1 MSINRTLN
9 VSVVFNCV
17 HRPDGGYGGT
27 ATYSQTGC
35 MPSDMGTLVDS
46 SGNISMDNAA
56 AFDPNLY
63 NESVN
68 IVFTLATPAAITPDN
83 TTTPVVWARANGV
96 GATITVPQG
105 GSASEFQVITSADN
119 PNLLTIVDNDDDSN
133 TYNYKPAVELPAF
146 GNYYIS
152 LDPQIVNKP
161 K

>member
-1 MSINRTLN
+1 MAINRTLN

-27 ATYSQTGC
+27 ASYTQTGC
-35 MPSDMGTLVDS
+35 MPSNMGTLVDGN
-46 SGNISMDNAA
+46 GNISLENTPD
-56 AFDPNLY
+56 FDPNLY
-63 NESVN
+63 NESVD
-68 IVFTLATPAAITPDN
+68 ILFTLATPAAITPDN
-83 TTTPVVWARANGV
+83 TTTQVVWARVNGV

-105 GSASEFQVITSADN
+105 GSASEFQVITSPSS

-133 TYNYKPAVELPAF
+133 TYNYKPAVELPDL